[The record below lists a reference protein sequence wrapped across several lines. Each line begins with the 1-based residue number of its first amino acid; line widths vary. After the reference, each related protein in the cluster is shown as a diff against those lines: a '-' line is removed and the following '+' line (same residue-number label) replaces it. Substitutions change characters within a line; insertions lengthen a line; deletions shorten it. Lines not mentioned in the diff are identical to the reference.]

1 MEIGAAGVAA
11 EAVGRNII
19 IFNAS
24 CRHKDITITAIL
36 CRRWQCSMATTLAA
50 IILVSLEDVGA
61 TRRK

>member
-24 CRHKDITITAIL
+24 CRHKDITITAI